1 MVGNL
6 AVRLRR
12 TAVAILAG
20 IGLLFLLITFSP
32 FVSWYAT
39 RLARPWDDYHGDIL
53 VVLSGPAPNI
63 GTGNVPMMDPG
74 TYWRCFMAV
83 LYDREHPY
91 SQIVVSGR
99 DSAAGMR
106 DFLVFN
112 GIPSDRIRLEDR
124 ATNTHENAAFTA
136 AMLAASKGH
145 IVLLTSDS
153 HMFRA
158 RRCFA
163 KAGLNVAA
171 SAVPDVVKRAENY
184 GSRTQLFLGEVRET
198 ASIVY
203 YWYRGWI

>member
-1 MVGNL
+1 MLRNL
-6 AVRLRR
+6 ARRLRP
-12 TAVAILAG
+12 AVVATLAG
-20 IGLLFLLITFSP
+20 IGLLFLLVTFSP
-32 FVSWYAT
+32 FVSWYAAT
-39 RLARPWDDYHGDIL
+39 LARPWDDYRGDIL
-53 VVLSGPAPNI
+53 VVLSGPAPNM
-63 GTGNVPMMDPG
+63 GTGNVPIMDPG

-99 DSAAGMR
+99 DSAPGMR

-112 GIPSDRIRLEDR
+112 GIAPDRIRLEDR

-136 AMLAASKGH
+136 AMLAASQGH

-163 KAGLNVAA
+163 KEGLKVAA
-171 SAVPDVVKRAENY
+171 SAVPDIVKRAQDY
-184 GSRTQLFLGEVRET
+184 GSRTRLFLDEVRET
-198 ASIVY
+198 ASIIY